1 MKSKIY
7 IILFLFITCGLNSVN
22 GQENYWVFFKSKD
35 LTHYVPQEYLSHAS
49 IQKRQANN
57 LPVFDSKDAPVDAR
71 NISLLEEEGAKVLG
85 TTRWLNAALVRANQR
100 EIKKIAELATVRE
113 VAGAERP
120 KVQLSQWEAPEV
132 NNLKPDQRRVMEGQL
147 SSMGVEYFK
156 KQGITGKN
164 VRIAVFDVGFP
175 NVDEH
180 PAFRHMHEEGRI
192 IATYDFVKD
201 REEVYGSGMHG
212 QNTLSCIGGKTGD
225 IQLGLAPDA
234 EFLLARTER
243 GQFEYYGEELN
254 WMNAMEWADKHGADI
269 ISSSLG
275 YTYHR
280 YFKQNMDG
288 KTSLVAKAAKIAFEK
303 GMLVVNSAGNEGSS
317 DWEVIGTPAD
327 VEEVL
332 SVGGVNPGTTLHT
345 SFSSYGPTVD
355 MRRKP
360 DVAAYGYAIV
370 AFGSSNY
377 MKAAGTSFSA
387 PLVTGFAAC
396 VMQMHPDWDNKR
408 VKEEI
413 MKSGNLYPY
422 YDYVHGFGIPQAK
435 YFTGDKE
442 AKEASFEFEETKDS
456 LYVAVEDYT
465 MIESETVPVTRNYL
479 YYHFENDMNFLDRY
493 VVVRANKPFQF
504 GFLKS
509 EYEGKVLRVHYRGY
523 TSEYKFLK

>member
-7 IILFLFITCGLNSVN
+7 IILFLFITCVLNSVN
-22 GQENYWVFFKSKD
+22 AQKKYWVFFKSKD
-35 LTHYVPQEYLSHAS
+35 LTHYVPQEYLSQRTIENREA
-49 IQKRQANN
+49 RN
-57 LPVFDSKDAPVDAR
+57 LPVYDSKDAPVDPA
-71 NISLLEEEGAKVLG
+71 NLSLIESEGAKVLG
-85 TTRWLNAALVRANQR
+85 TTRWLNAALVRANQQKV
-100 EIKKIAELATVRE
+100 EKLDQLDE
-113 VAGAERP
+113 VSAVSEARRP
-120 KVQLSQWEAPEV
+120 KVLPAQFEAPDEKD
-132 NNLKPDQRRVMEGQL
+132 LKPEQQRVLKGQL
-147 SSMGVEYFK
+147 SSMGFASFK
-156 KQGITGKN
+156 EHGVSGKN
-164 VRIAVFDVGFP
+164 VRIAVFDTGFP

-180 PAFRHMHEEGRI
+180 PAFRHLHEEGRI

-201 REEVYGSGMHG
+201 REEVFGAGMHG
-212 QNTLSCIGGKTGD
+212 QNTLSCIAGRTGD
-225 IQLGLAPDA
+225 IQIGLAPDA

-254 WMNAMEWADKHGADI
+254 WMKAMEWADKHGADI

-303 GMLVVNSAGNEGSS
+303 GMLVVNSAGNDGSS
-317 DWEVIGTPAD
+317 DWEVVGTPAD

-387 PLVTGFAAC
+387 PLVAGFAAC
-396 VMQMHPDWDNKR
+396 VMQMHPEWDNRK

-413 MKSGNLYPY
+413 MKAGNLYPY
-422 YDYVHGFGIPQAK
+422 YDYVHGYGIPQAE
-435 YFTGDKE
+435 YFTGE
-442 AKEASFEFEETKDS
+442 NEPREASFKFVETTDS
-456 LYVAVEDYT
+456 LYVEVSNPEILENKGKALTGD
-465 MIESETVPVTRNYL
+465 YL

-493 VVVRANKPFQF
+493 LVVRANKAFQI

-509 EYEGKVLRVHYRGY
+509 EYTGKLLRVHYRGY
-523 TSEYKFLK
+523 TNEYEFSK